1 MSNGAVNMLT
11 PVGGIIANLIAFT
24 SFFAFLDAVF
34 QWIFSMIGLTDFG
47 LIVRITT
54 KKYMPDSFLFFYL

>member
-54 KKYMPDSFLFFYL
+54 